1 MILAQPSCSKHKFSV
16 VRSAGQSGYNYV
28 NPPQRD
34 VVALGTTGDNVTIR
48 WVTDNPGPWYLHWYN
63 FLQLVIY
70 QWSLICLLTSHIDWH
85 LDAGLAIVF
94 AEDVPDVAAYNPVS
108 GKAVRNVNCP
118 YADRRTIFL

>member
-16 VRSAGQSGYNYV
+16 VKSSGQSVPNYV

-34 VVALGTTGDNVTIR
+34 VVALGTTASDNVTIR

-70 QWSLICLLTSHIDWH
+70 RWLLICLLTSHIDWH

-94 AEDVPDVAAYNPVS
+94 AEDVADVAAHNPVS
-108 GKAVRNVNCP
+108 GKALRNINCS
-118 YADRRTIFL
+118 YTN